1 MTLTSILPFKHDQAP
16 GRASDDSYPTTL
28 EFQVKKI
35 ACSSD
40 GRSTN
45 AYSVSTTGTFSTT
58 STTSTTSTASTAST
72 TGTTS
77 TVSTTASSGRTLG
90 NDSSVL
96 LSFVWSNLCSVVQI
110 SFHSCSDLGELVF
123 PRLGC
128 FVKGNMHL
136 KIIRKFFLWYSWFYF
151 KYLFFFSLDGMS
163 DSIFFICTSIEAF
176 IATKGV

>member
-40 GRSTN
+40 GRSKN
-45 AYSVSTTGTFSTT
+45 AYSVSTTGTSSTT
-58 STTSTTSTASTAST
+58 STISTASTAST

>member
-1 MTLTSILPFKHDQAP
+1 MTLTSILLFKHDQAP

-45 AYSVSTTGTFSTT
+45 AYSVSTTGTS

>member
-1 MTLTSILPFKHDQAP
+1 MTLTGILPFKHDQAP
-16 GRASDDSYPTTL
+16 ERASDDSYPTTL

-45 AYSVSTTGTFSTT
+45 AYSVSTTGTSSTT
-58 STTSTTSTASTAST
+58 STAST

-96 LSFVWSNLCSVVQI
+96 LSFV
-110 SFHSCSDLGELVF
+110 
-123 PRLGC
+123 
-128 FVKGNMHL
+128 
-136 KIIRKFFLWYSWFYF
+136 
-151 KYLFFFSLDGMS
+151 
-163 DSIFFICTSIEAF
+163 
-176 IATKGV
+176 